1 MCVYDYNMC
10 IENTLTMSRLYWI
23 CDKID
28 KGRGGDGDGEAERE
42 GEAEAE
48 AEGYVI
54 HVYNTI

>member
-1 MCVYDYNMC
+1 
-10 IENTLTMSRLYWI
+10 MSRLYWI